1 MRAFIAIEVPEE
13 VKERVLAVSER
24 LKTESIVLVKKEAM
38 HITLHFLGDI
48 TDSEAEK
55 TKEAMNSVTRKP
67 FEASLSGISCF
78 TPNFIRVIF
87 ADVAEGKEEVSAIHR
102 ELSVPLSGAGIRIE
116 REEFIPHL
124 TIARVK
130 YAADRGKL
138 LDLIK
143 RNSAAEFGA
152 FAVDSIVLK
161 KSLLSN
167 AGPLYTEL
175 YERKL

>member
-13 VKERVLAVSER
+13 LKERVLAASEK

-48 TDSEAEK
+48 TEAEAEK
-55 TKEAMNSVTRKP
+55 VKEAMNSVTHRP

-87 ADVAEGKEEVSAIHR
+87 ADVTKGKEEISAIHR
-102 ELSVPLSGAGIRIE
+102 ELSTPLSGAGIRIE
-116 REEFIPHL
+116 REEFVPHL

-130 YAADRGKL
+130 YAADRGRL

-143 RNSAAEFGA
+143 RNSAAEFGS
-152 FAVDSIVLK
+152 FAVNSIVLK
-161 KSLLSN
+161 KSLLAAS
-167 AGPLYTEL
+167 GPLYTEL
-175 YERKL
+175 HKREL